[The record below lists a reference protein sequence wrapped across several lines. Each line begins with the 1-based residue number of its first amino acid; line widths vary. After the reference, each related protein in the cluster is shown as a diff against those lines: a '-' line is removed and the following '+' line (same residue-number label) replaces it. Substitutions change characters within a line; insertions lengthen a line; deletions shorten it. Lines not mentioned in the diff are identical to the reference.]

1 MDEADAVAALKRLG
15 LTTYEARAFVG
26 LQKLGAGT
34 ASEVAD
40 VADVPRSQ
48 VYGAAEDLEGRGLV
62 EVEQSNPTRYRPVGV
77 EEARERLY
85 RQLQS
90 EADSAFDYLESVRE
104 EYGASEEESE
114 SIWTVRGTPNV
125 VSRAVRLLAG
135 AESTAVYGTDDN
147 ERVEPSVRQAL
158 ADAAE
163 RGVDVTV
170 LSETPAVLDA
180 VADVGAQTVDV
191 PQPPKPEMGAAR
203 VLMVDADTVLVS
215 VVGDEGTETAFWSG
229 GTAFASMLTTL
240 LNQFVA
246 DAAGTRSSEPSV
258 ANAPEDAVDRET

>member
-1 MDEADAVAALKRLG
+1 MNEADAVDALKRLG
-15 LTTYEARAFVG
+15 LTTYEARAFVA

-48 VYGAAEDLEGRGLV
+48 VYGAADDLEGRGLV

-85 RQLQS
+85 RQLES
-90 EADSAFDYLESVRE
+90 EGDTAFEYLESVRE
-104 EYGASEEESE
+104 EYGAGEEETE

-125 VSRAVRLLAG
+125 VARAVRLLAG
-135 AESTAVYGTDDN
+135 AESTAVYGTDETD
-147 ERVEPSVRQAL
+147 RVEPQIRDAL
-158 ADAAE
+158 ADAAD
-163 RGVDVTV
+163 RGVGVTV

-180 VADVGAQTVDV
+180 VSAAGVNTVDV

-203 VLMVDADTVLVS
+203 VVMVDDDTVLVS

-240 LNQFVA
+240 LNQFVS
-246 DAAGTRSSEPSV
+246 DAA
-258 ANAPEDAVDRET
+258 DRETQ